1 MKKALVVNL
10 RNTAYDVDITRAT
23 KWGNPYTHE
32 KDKRTLAKHVV
43 ATRAEAIAKYEE
55 WVKQQPHLMAA
66 LPSLKGKVLGC
77 WCKPL
82 ACHGDVLARLANGDD
97 YEEA

>member
-10 RNTAYDVDITRAT
+10 RNAAYDVDITRAT
-23 KWGNPYTHE
+23 KWGNPYTHI
-32 KDKRTLAKHVV
+32 KDARTRAQHIV

-55 WVKQQPHLMAA
+55 WIQQQPHLLAA

-77 WCKPL
+77 FCKPL
-82 ACHGDVLARLANGDD
+82 PCHGDVLARLANGGEH
-97 YEEA
+97 EEG

>member
-1 MKKALVVNL
+1 MKKATVVNL
-10 RNTAYDVDITRAT
+10 RSSAYDVDITRAT
-23 KWGNPYTHE
+23 KWGNPFTHE

-43 ATRAEAIAKYEE
+43 ATREIAIAKYEE
-55 WVKQQPHLMAA
+55 WIQQQPHLMAA
-66 LPSLKGKVLGC
+66 LPTLKGKVLGC

-97 YEEA
+97 HEEG